1 MAAGDFTA
9 SALMDIKG
17 QMEEMWMSPQKKA
30 QYNPI
35 VDATL
40 GVLNEQT
47 AMVQAELGKPEGK
60 SVIVTWNKACP
71 SDPVDLATECS
82 ITVAETESASQTYTI
97 DVNKQLEFSVAI
109 KKFRSNLLTP
119 EQVTADNMLIHMAKM
134 DEYINKQ
141 LIVFLEANEGVNE
154 YGGFG
159 TLAGTPTGSL
169 TNVAAA
175 NMTLEAIPEFMLT
188 GMFNRMDDPY
198 ILSGTNLYVAYQK
211 AMLEAGNGE
220 GAGGVAKANK
230 FRTYFDPVTIDTALS
245 PAKVTYL
252 IDRGALALAT
262 RAYHPAEPFEVK
274 GGGARIWYKLPSK
287 NLPGVEYDVV
297 YNTTCASDEVYHHF
311 KLIARFKWLLNPLGC
326 TATRT
331 GILKFAKV

>member
-1 MAAGDFTA
+1 MAAGDFSA
-9 SALMDIKG
+9 SALMDVKG
-17 QMEEMWMSPQKKA
+17 IMEQQWMSPQKKA
-30 QYNPI
+30 QYTPI

-40 GVLNEQT
+40 GVLQEQT
-47 AMVQAELGKPEGK
+47 AMIQPELGKPEGK

-71 SDPVDLATECS
+71 ADPVDLTTECS
-82 ITVAETESASQTYTI
+82 ITLAESESASATYTVDI
-97 DVNKQLEFSVAI
+97 QKETNFSVGI
-109 KKFRSNLLTP
+109 KKFRSNVLTP
-119 EQVTADNMLIHMAKM
+119 EEVTADNMLIHMANLDQM
-134 DEYINKQ
+134 INKQ
-141 LIVFLEANEGVNE
+141 LITFLEANEGVNE

-175 NMTLEAIPEFMLT
+175 NMNLEAIPEFMLT

-211 AMLEAGNGE
+211 AKLEAGNGE

-262 RAYHPAEPFEVK
+262 RAYHPDVPLEIK
-274 GGGARIWYKLPSK
+274 GGGARTWYKVASR

-297 YNTTCASDEVYHHF
+297 YNTTCVSDEVYHHF